1 MTFNFIHA
9 GKEYKVLLLSTSEPM
24 TEKGAT
30 ANPTKSLCNP
40 YVFNTAITR
49 AQSLVVSVGNPFLLL
64 KMEENMTKHPEYKEI
79 GKCWSNYFKC
89 CLENG
94 SMEIASSLDICEEM
108 KEEIF
113 MKIKDLA
120 EKSLNEKIQ
129 YPVRNKNQI

>member
-1 MTFNFIHA
+1 MFILT
-9 GKEYKVLLLSTSEPM
+9 GKEYKVLLLSTSEPI
-24 TEKGAT
+24 TSKCAS

-64 KMEENMTKHPEYKEI
+64 KMEENMIKHYGYNKI

-94 SMEIASSLDICEEM
+94 TLTVADSLSLT
-108 KEEIF
+108 KEDQEQTLL
-113 MKIKDLA
+113 KIKELV
-120 EKSLNEKIQ
+120 EKQLKEKVQ
-129 YPVRNKNQI
+129 YPV